1 MTRDETKKHVITTS
15 TLLMVLGARM
25 VQANTYDLSESD
37 PRNLL
42 SARQLSTYVEI
53 QYFETDGTARTCEG
67 DMKGQGGIYGL
78 TENNFCQLDGSGICR
93 NDVKHNLNNQRSNF
107 EGSLVWRSSDNGL
120 TIDLHAED
128 NCQNLIY
135 SLTAN
140 DAEARKFFQ
149 SKCAQFTKS
158 TTGGKTEQWH
168 MMMVETYQECSS
180 IGKTWPPS
188 SEITKTTTATT
199 QMEAVADRCNS
210 SAMSAL
216 ILILTFKFLNPTEI
230 MDVYP

>member
-1 MTRDETKKHVITTS
+1 ME
-15 TLLMVLGARM
+15 
-25 VQANTYDLSESD
+25 
-37 PRNLL
+37 
-42 SARQLSTYVEI
+42 
-53 QYFETDGTARTCEG
+53 
-67 DMKGQGGIYGL
+67 GQGGIWGL
-78 TENNFCQLDGSGICR
+78 KENNFCQLDGSGICQ
-93 NDVKHNLNNQRSNF
+93 NDVKHNLNNQRPNF
-107 EGSLVWRSSDNGL
+107 EGSLVWKSSDDGL
-120 TIDLHAED
+120 TIDIHEED

-149 SKCAQFTKS
+149 SKCAQFTES
-158 TTGGKTEQWH
+158 TTGGKTEQRH
-168 MMMVETYQECSS
+168 MMMAETYEECSS

-188 SEITKTTTATT
+188 SEITTTTTATT
-199 QMEAVADRCNS
+199 QTEAVADRCNS